1 MATFTEELL
10 HGKLHFLCSE
20 KHSYIHLNILTSGRQ
35 QMSKKNK
42 RLNDIAQEQGS
53 LSWLTAL
60 PKKLGFSL
68 PKAEFWGAMY
78 LRYGLP
84 LK

>member
-1 MATFTEELL
+1 
-10 HGKLHFLCSE
+10 
-20 KHSYIHLNILTSGRQ
+20 
-35 QMSKKNK
+35 MSKKNK

-53 LSWLTAL
+53 LSWLTTL

>member
-1 MATFTEELL
+1 
-10 HGKLHFLCSE
+10 
-20 KHSYIHLNILTSGRQ
+20 
-35 QMSKKNK
+35 MSKKNK

-68 PKAEFWGAMY
+68 PKAEFWGAVY

-84 LK
+84 LKRLPVQHALSCRKGGFVTFKA